1 MFLQKYKVFNPLCL
15 PLPHPLIPFPLSPV
29 NGPLRQNSFTLY
41 NKTIRMTS
49 AALLSEKINEITDE
63 LKRLNL
69 WKKQQPEWVMSYE
82 KKIIGSEQD
91 FSDWLQ
97 FVYLPNCYQQAVHA
111 PKVFIVPQA
120 MRFFG
125 EDVKKGRLM
134 QLLIELDAL
143 L

>member
-1 MFLQKYKVFNPLCL
+1 M
-15 PLPHPLIPFPLSPV
+15 IA
-29 NGPLRQNSFTLY
+29 
-41 NKTIRMTS
+41 

-69 WKKQQPEWVMSYE
+69 WKKQQPEWVVNYE
-82 KKIIGSEQD
+82 KKTISSDQD

-97 FVYLPNCYQQAVHA
+97 FVYLPNCYQQAVHV

-120 MRFFG
+120 IRFL
-125 EDVKKGRLM
+125 EDDVKKGRLL
-134 QLLIELDAL
+134 QLLIELDSL